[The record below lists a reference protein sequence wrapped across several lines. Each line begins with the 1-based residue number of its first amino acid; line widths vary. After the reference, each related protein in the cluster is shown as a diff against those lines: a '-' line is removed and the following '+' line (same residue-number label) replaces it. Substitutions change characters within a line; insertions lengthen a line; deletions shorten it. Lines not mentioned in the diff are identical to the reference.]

1 MICMFKQIHHYLQMF
16 FEKFRDTCIE
26 IYGLDPSHFL
36 TVPGLAWQLRLK
48 KKHANLELLTDHVIN
63 D

>member
-48 KKHANLELLTDHVIN
+48 KKTCKFRIIN
-63 D
+63 